1 MTRARDK
8 ANSTVTNF
16 ASTGIDDNASSTA
29 LTTTATGVDVTGIL
43 KVNSI
48 ETVAGK
54 PILNSTGSVLQVV
67 TAVQSSGVTNS
78 TNTWT
83 DTSLSA
89 SITPSQTSS
98 KILVLVTQPAVIL
111 RTVSD
116 NWLGGIKLLRGS
128 TVIGNGDAYTLGQS
142 HPSQNPTSG
151 GTYWWYSS
159 HELDSPSTTS
169 SVTYKTQSRADSSGS
184 VATLASSRITLI
196 EIAG

>member
-1 MTRARDK
+1 MSLIK
-8 ANSTVTNF
+8 TN
-16 ASTGIDDNASSTA
+16 A
-29 LTTTATGVDVTGIL
+29 
-43 KVNSI
+43 I
-48 ETVAGK
+48 ETLAGK
-54 PILNSTGSVLQVV
+54 PLVNSTGSVLQVV
-67 TAVQSSGVTNS
+67 TAVQSSGVNNAT
-78 TNTWT
+78 TTWT

-128 TVIGNGDAYTLGQS
+128 TVIGNGDNYTLGQS

-151 GTYWWYSS
+151 GTYWWWTS
-159 HELDSPSTTS
+159 HELDSPNTTS
-169 SVTYKTQSRADSSGS
+169 SVTYKTQSRADGSGS
-184 VATLASSRITLI
+184 VATYAGSRITLI

>member
-1 MTRARDK
+1 MSLIKTDAIQ
-8 ANSTVTNF
+8 T
-16 ASTGIDDNASSTA
+16 
-29 LTTTATGVDVTGIL
+29 L
-43 KVNSI
+43 
-48 ETVAGK
+48 AGK
-54 PILNSTGSVLQVV
+54 PIVNSTGSVLQVV

-98 KILVLVTQPAVIL
+98 KILVIVTHPTRVL

-116 NWLGGIKLLRGS
+116 NWLGGLKLLRGS
-128 TVIGNGDAYTLGQS
+128 TVIGNGDNYTLGQTHTGES
-142 HPSQNPTSG
+142 LDDG
-151 GTYWWYSS
+151 GTYWWWTS

-184 VATLASSRITLI
+184 VATFSGSRMTLI